1 MFEWHGWATIVA
13 SPGVGDDAQAE
24 ARQRDA
30 EQQVARAICEA
41 GGISNETL
49 DLRNANGLTH
59 IWLAGAHNHRQDA
72 VIEFF
77 RQVVVTAPGS
87 YGVMYALD
95 HDLGGPWERWVMRRG
110 TITLEIDGSLSPH
123 IGQVEDPPDLDPRI
137 PDPE

>member
-30 EQQVARAICEA
+30 EQQVARAISEA

-59 IWLAGAHNHRQDA
+59 VWLTGARNHRQDA

-77 RQVVVTAPGS
+77 RLVAVTAPGS

-95 HDLGGPWERWVMRRG
+95 
-110 TITLEIDGSLSPH
+110 
-123 IGQVEDPPDLDPRI
+123 
-137 PDPE
+137 PE